1 MDDEIKINFNKPM
14 LVLKIRDTY
23 KAPYHKNKYLNV
35 TKKHLES
42 TAELE
47 KFLQE
52 YTLNWSSGMYDLQFL
67 LVAGDYNRSPIY
79 STFMRFDVREGKVV
93 KIWKI
98 SPYTK
103 KEYMVWDFLKVSR
116 KKRVAAKKRKVKR
129 NAVKK
134 AKKPKKKVVKKKKLV
149 KKKPKKVKPKK
160 VVKKVKK
167 KKK

>member
-42 TAELE
+42 TAELK

>member
-42 TAELE
+42 TAELK

-103 KEYMVWDFLKVSR
+103 KEYMVWDFLKISR

-129 NAVKK
+129 NSAKK
-134 AKKPKKKVVKKKKLV
+134 AKLAKNVVKKKKIV